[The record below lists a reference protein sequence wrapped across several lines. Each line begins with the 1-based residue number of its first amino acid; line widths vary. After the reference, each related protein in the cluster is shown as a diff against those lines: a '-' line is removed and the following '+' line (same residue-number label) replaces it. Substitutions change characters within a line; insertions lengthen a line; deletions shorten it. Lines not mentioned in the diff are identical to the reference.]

1 MPDLIWIILIFIL
14 ILIGI
19 IGSVLPALPG
29 TPIAFI
35 GLLVYKLCP
44 LGENLSW
51 WWISFC
57 AILTILGMVI
67 NYFMPILTVKK
78 FGGSKYGA
86 IGATIG
92 TLIGFIVPY
101 GFLYGPFLGAFVGEL
116 IFDFMNKRGALK
128 ASLGALL
135 SYFLCM
141 GVNIIICGI
150 MMTIFIIHLTFTYF
164 SVN

>member
-1 MPDLIWIILIFIL
+1 MPDLIWIILVFIFIL
-14 ILIGI
+14 IGF

-29 TPIAFI
+29 IPIAFT
-35 GLLVYKLCP
+35 GLLIYKLCP
-44 LGENLSW
+44 LGETLSW

-57 AILTILGMVI
+57 AILTLLGMVI
-67 NYFMPILTVKK
+67 NYFMPIFTVKQ

-92 TLIGFIVPY
+92 IFVGFILPY
-101 GFLYGPFLGAFVGEL
+101 GFLYGPFLGALIGEL
-116 IFDFMNKRGALK
+116 IYDFMDKKGALK

-135 SYFLCM
+135 GYILCM

-150 MMTIFIIHLTFTYF
+150 TMTIFIIHLTFTYF
-164 SVN
+164 SNN